1 MIWPSLVPLV
11 PQDQA
16 AYFYRRSPVDS
27 PSEIDHQIDAAAA
40 ISLQYVRSKD
50 PVLLAQIAAT
60 GRKHR
65 NQSIQWVNSKVAN
78 ACGPPPSNV
87 VAALLSLVSHSGLR
101 QPWNYSRYRQ
111 SPMVMG
117 EFSSL
122 FGASRVLPEDMKF
135 LYQVVELKGGDQW
148 IGSDTIDQDLPL
160 RLMLN
165 Q

>member
-11 PQDQA
+11 PHDQA
-16 AYFYRRSPVDS
+16 AHFYRRSPVDS
-27 PSEIDHQIDAAAA
+27 PSEIDYQIDAAAA
-40 ISLQYVRSKD
+40 ISLQYLRTKD
-50 PVLLAQIAAT
+50 PTLQSQIMAA
-60 GRKHR
+60 GKKHR
-65 NQSIQWVNSKVAN
+65 NRSITWLNENIAN
-78 ACGPPPSNV
+78 ASGPPASNV

-101 QPWNYSRYRQ
+101 EPFSYSRYRQ
-111 SPMVMG
+111 SPMLMG

-135 LYQVVELKGGDQW
+135 LYQVVELKGGEEW
-148 IGSDTIDQDLPL
+148 VGCDTIDQDLPL